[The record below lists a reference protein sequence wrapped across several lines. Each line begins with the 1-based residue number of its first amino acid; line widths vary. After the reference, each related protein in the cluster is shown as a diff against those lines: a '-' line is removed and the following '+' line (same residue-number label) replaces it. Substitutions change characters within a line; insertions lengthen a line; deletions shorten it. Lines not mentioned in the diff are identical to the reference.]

1 MITRNYDFERI
12 YRNFFTILHKDF
24 YLLDPDEATN
34 FIYWSDD
41 ILYNIWGTK
50 ADNRDLMNFC
60 FSAYQ
65 HSALTPNVC
74 VSLSVPEFQLTNSM
88 PNTAYLGEIT
98 YSDYKRIG
106 KEISESKLLQKY
118 FFVHSFLKKT
128 YISNTVDA
136 SCPSEY
142 DYKYCIYVTIES
154 QKDLENLTMY
164 SRLVKKNN
172 NT

>member
-1 MITRNYDFERI
+1 MVTRNYDFERI

-24 YLLDPDEATN
+24 HLLDPDEATN

-50 ADNRDLMNFC
+50 ADNRNLMNFC

-65 HSALTPNVC
+65 HSALIPNVC

-98 YSDYKRIG
+98 CSDYKRIG

-118 FFVHSFLKKT
+118 FFVHSFLKNM
-128 YISNTVDA
+128 YINNRIDSGN
-136 SCPSEY
+136 SPSES
-142 DYKYCIYVTIES
+142 DYKYCIYITIES
-154 QKDLENLTMY
+154 QKDLEILTTL
-164 SRLVKKNN
+164 SRMLKKK
-172 NT
+172 